1 MTFCKYET
9 KFDVVRSQRDAQTA
23 TSGKKKTTWGKIFV
37 EDGASAGARLG
48 AGIGAGAGLG
58 TGLVLV
64 LVLPPH
70 CLGGLQL
77 VLCFRQ
83 QLLVHLLLVFQS

>member
-1 MTFCKYET
+1 ML
-9 KFDVVRSQRDAQTA
+9 V
-23 TSGKKKTTWGKIFV
+23 
-37 EDGASAGARLG
+37 LG
-48 AGIGAGAGLG
+48 LVLALVLVLILV
-58 TGLVLV
+58 LIWVLV

>member
-1 MTFCKYET
+1 MHKQQLQVRR
-9 KFDVVRSQRDAQTA
+9 KLHGVRSLWRM
-23 TSGKKKTTWGKIFV
+23 V
-37 EDGASAGARLG
+37 LVLVLG
-48 AGIGAGAGLG
+48 LVLALVLVLVLVLIW
-58 TGLVLV
+58 VLV

-70 CLGGLQL
+70 CLGGLQP

>member
-1 MTFCKYET
+1 MTFSKYET
-9 KFDVVRSQRDAQTA
+9 KFDVVRSQRAAQTT

-48 AGIGAGAGLG
+48 AGAGLG

-70 CLGGLQL
+70 CLGGLQP